1 MTKTPNT
8 QSGAAPP
15 PAPGSAGTGTANAA
29 PAPPGR
35 CGASERRS
43 APRIAPLSADVY
55 AFGAS
60 AARAVSLPEL
70 RGRSR
75 KPGEA
80 CFFYLDQHFQHNAVK
95 VLPGEYFVSRESL
108 VIVTVLG
115 SCIAA
120 CLWDSR
126 AQVGGMNHF
135 MLPAGDLADACGRYG
150 SYAMELL
157 INEMLKLGARRE
169 TMQAKIF
176 GGAQVMRNFSSMQVG
191 QSNTDFVLDYLHT
204 ERIPIVSQDVLD
216 IYPRKVVFF
225 PVTGKAMV
233 KRLAHA
239 HAQTLAAQDLR
250 GSAAQLARSRRGG
263 SVDLF

>member
-1 MTKTPNT
+1 MTNYQSGPTPNT
-8 QSGAAPP
+8 FTSGAAAAASG
-15 PAPGSAGTGTANAA
+15 AP
-29 PAPPGR
+29 
-35 CGASERRS
+35 ERRR
-43 APRIAPLSADVY
+43 APRIAPLSADIY
-55 AFGAS
+55 ASSS
-60 AARAVSLPEL
+60 APRESSLSEL
-70 RGRSR
+70 KARSR

-80 CFFYLDQHFQHNAVK
+80 SFFYLDHHFQHNAVK
-95 VLPGEYFVSRESL
+95 VLPGEYFVADESM
-108 VIVTVLG
+108 VIMTVLG

-126 AQVGGMNHF
+126 AHVGGMNHF
-135 MLPAGDLADACGRYG
+135 MLPDGDLADASGRYG

-176 GGAQVMRNFSSMQVG
+176 GGAQVMHNFTTMNVGERN
-191 QSNTDFVLDYLHT
+191 TTFVLNYLHT
-204 ERIPIVSQDVLD
+204 ERIPIVSEDVLD

-239 HAQTLAAQDLR
+239 HPETLEEVRGNAATVAK
-250 GSAAQLARSRRGG
+250 STSGG